1 MLEMEKEKMRRFNL
15 ITTIAIFLLCGV
27 MPTKA
32 LAQSAPVSTDEDD
45 KKRLSYILS
54 INPIDQHLS
63 QSQYDDYDCFIA
75 SMFMALD
82 FFGEEITYNELIP
95 IVRGNDK
102 NGLSADSRFVYD
114 VTEGRLLATGS
125 FTNRLASVIESEL
138 REGRP
143 VVVAIKNMSLL
154 AEHWNS
160 TIGHAVIVY
169 GVYNKHVF
177 YIDPFNGERYTMPT
191 QSFIDASLYPH
202 GSFAII
208 FEKLNY
214 VP

>member
-1 MLEMEKEKMRRFNL
+1 MRRFNL
-15 ITTIAIFLLCGV
+15 ITIIAILLLCGA

-54 INPIDQHLS
+54 INPVDQHLS

-82 FFGEEITYNELIP
+82 FFGEEITYNELVP

-102 NGLSADSRFVYD
+102 NGLSADSNFVFD
-114 VTEGRLLATGS
+114 VTEGRLLATGKY
-125 FTNRLASVIESEL
+125 TAQLASIIEKEL
-138 REGRP
+138 MGGRP

-154 AEHWNS
+154 AEQWNS

-169 GVYNKHVF
+169 GVYNRHIF

-202 GSFAII
+202 GSFAIT
-208 FEKLNY
+208 FEKLN
-214 VP
+214 

>member
-1 MLEMEKEKMRRFNL
+1 
-15 ITTIAIFLLCGV
+15 

-32 LAQSAPVSTDEDD
+32 LAQSAPASTDEDD

-82 FFGEEITYNELIP
+82 FFDEEITYNELIP

-138 REGRP
+138 RGGRP

-202 GSFAII
+202 GSFAVT
-208 FEKLNY
+208 FEKLDS